1 MGEAGRLRLDRC
13 SASSPRFFEGHRASD
28 ARVLIAILESTGSRK
43 EMDATNPIPMS
54 PDEMAGFE
62 GNLVH
67 DADLQEPDV
76 SMPPVLPPD

>member
-1 MGEAGRLRLDRC
+1 
-13 SASSPRFFEGHRASD
+13 
-28 ARVLIAILESTGSRK
+28 VLIAILESTGSRK

-67 DADLQEPDV
+67 DADPQEPDV